1 MSDQMS
7 ALLPLRDI
15 VALSADPG
23 DNRILCLHF
32 KREVSGSDREAIL
45 AAVNLA
51 PRSAPP
57 PTTGDNPVPIS
68 NIKDKTDG
76 N

>member
-1 MSDQMS
+1 MTDLDMRLGG
-7 ALLPLRDI
+7 LLPLRDI
-15 VALSADPG
+15 TGISADPG
-23 DNRILCLHF
+23 NNPILCLHF

-57 PTTGDNPVPIS
+57 PTTGDKPHV
-68 NIKDKTDG
+68 
-76 N
+76 